1 MTSATA
7 WTHLE
12 SIPLDKPD
20 AEGSTA
26 YDSLSTAY
34 DSLYTKRPE
43 HASPQR
49 PRFVGSADGKSL
61 KLWFSG
67 YRVLLWGDGNVFI
80 LTEGEL
86 SQRCERTPCH

>member
-12 SIPLDKPD
+12 SIPLNKPD

-26 YDSLSTAY
+26 YDSL
-34 DSLYTKRPE
+34 DTKRPE

-49 PRFVGSADGKSL
+49 PQFVGSADGKSL
-61 KLWFSG
+61 KLWLNG
-67 YRVLLWGDGNVFI
+67 YRVLLWGDGNVLYLDRRGTFTA
-80 LTEGEL
+80 L
-86 SQRCERTPCH
+86 